1 MKGFADSIASIEEY
15 YFSAKLSE
23 VQQLITEGKP
33 VINLGIGSPD
43 LAPDRSVIDALK
55 STAENEQ
62 AHGYQSYQ
70 GILELR
76 TSMAAYY
83 ANAFGVSLDPRKE
96 VLPLMGSKEGVLQ
109 VSMAFLNPGDE
120 VLLPNPGYPTYD
132 SVTRMLAAIPVP
144 YSIDLSR
151 QGRPDLEE
159 LEARDLSRVKLMW
172 INYPQMPTG
181 APGSEAILTEL
192 VAFAKRHGI
201 VLVHD
206 NPYSHILQT
215 HPLSV
220 LSVPGGKDIALELNS
235 LSKSFNIPGWR
246 VGILCG
252 RADWVS
258 AVLKVKSNMDS
269 GMFLGIQKG
278 AIAALSLGKPW
289 FASQNEQ
296 YANRRKLV
304 WKLADSLGLSY
315 NTETSG
321 LFVWCRLP
329 ENSAADTFVDQL
341 LYEKN
346 IFITPGQ
353 IFGTAGKNYVRIS
366 LCQPEYKILEAI
378 NRIKP

>member
-1 MKGFADSIASIEEY
+1 MKGFANNIAGIEEY
-15 YFSAKLSE
+15 YFSAKLSA
-23 VQQLITEGKP
+23 VQQLIAEGKP

-62 AHGYQSYQ
+62 AHGYQGYQ

-76 TSMAAYY
+76 KSMATYY
-83 ANAFGVSLDPRKE
+83 ASEFGVSLDPAKE

-120 VLLPNPGYPTYD
+120 VLLPNPGYPTYN

-181 APGSEAILTEL
+181 APGSEAILKEL
-192 VAFAKRHGI
+192 VAFAKRHDI

-206 NPYSHILQT
+206 NPYSHILQD

-220 LSVPGGKDIALELNS
+220 LSISGGKDIGLELNS

-246 VGILCG
+246 VGMLCG
-252 RADWVS
+252 RADWIN
-258 AVLKVKSNMDS
+258 AVLRVKSNMDS

-278 AIAALSLGKPW
+278 AIAALALGKPW
-289 FASQNEQ
+289 FTRQNQQ
-296 YANRRKLV
+296 YVNRRKMV

-315 NTETSG
+315 DTDTSG
-321 LFVWCRLP
+321 LFVWCLLP
-329 ENSAADTFVDQL
+329 EGSSADQFVDQL

-346 IFITPGQ
+346 IFITPGH
-353 IFGTAGKNYVRIS
+353 IFGTEGKNYVRIS

>member
-1 MKGFADSIASIEEY
+1 MKGFADSIAGIEEY

-23 VQQLITEGKP
+23 VQLLIAEGKP

-76 TSMAAYY
+76 TAMAAYY
-83 ANAFGVSLDPRKE
+83 ASEFGVSLDPRKE

-132 SVTRMLAAIPVP
+132 SVTRLLGAIPVP
-144 YSIDLSR
+144 YRMDLIR
-151 QGRPDLEE
+151 QGRPDLEA
-159 LEARDLSRVKLMW
+159 LEDRDLSRVKLMW

-181 APGSEAILTEL
+181 APGSETILSEL
-192 VAFAKRHGI
+192 VAFAQRHDI

-206 NPYSHILQT
+206 NPYSHILQA

-220 LSVPGGKDIALELNS
+220 LSIPGGKDIALELNS

-246 VGILCG
+246 VGMLCG

-258 AVLKVKSNMDS
+258 AVLRVKSNMDS

-278 AIAALSLGKPW
+278 AIAALALGKPW
-289 FASQNEQ
+289 FDSQNEY

-304 WKLADSLGLSY
+304 WKLADGLGLRY

-346 IFITPGQ
+346 IFITPGH
-353 IFGTAGKNYVRIS
+353 IFGSEGKNYVRIS